1 MEIIRNLARRKLRS
15 FLTISGIVIGI
26 FALTTMGSMA
36 EHFNALLDGG
46 AKYFASNVQIGPPD
60 GQQAALLPLSKMD
73 ELKKVQGVDAVYP
86 SYSVPLKPGGG
97 FVSFGVPDTIGNNNP
112 GEGSRILL
120 KTSLAKGRDLTADSR
135 GEVVLGTSVANELKK
150 NVGDTV
156 YLPVKPAD
164 AKPGFVNH
172 PFKVVGILNRTGTAP
187 DNFATVSNADARMLV
202 KDSLPTAIRNSIDVN
217 QISMGFTVYAKPG
230 ASVSQLDALAKRIN
244 DQVPGVKATKPS
256 DLVNA
261 FKASGA
267 VFTAITTGAA
277 LLALV
282 IGGLSV
288 VNTMIMAVT
297 ERVREIGLKKA
308 VGAHTVHILR
318 EFMLEATLIGLIG
331 GLIGYALG
339 VGLANLLDAAGRA
352 SNLDLFLIT
361 PTLTILALG
370 FAIVLGALAGVIP
383 AFRAARLDPV
393 TALRTTN

>member
-1 MEIIRNLARRKLRS
+1 MEIIRNLTRRKLRS

-46 AKYFASNVQIGPPD
+46 AKYFSSNIQVGAPD
-60 GQQAALLPLSKMD
+60 GQQAALLPLSKMA
-73 ELKKVQGVDAVYP
+73 ELQKVPGVEAVYP

-97 FVSFGVPDTIGNNNP
+97 FVSFGVPDTIANDNP

-120 KTSLAKGRDLTADSR
+120 KTSLARGHGLSADSR
-135 GEVVLGTSVANELKK
+135 GEVVLGTTVANEIKK
-150 NVGDTV
+150 NVGDTID
-156 YLPVKPAD
+156 LPVRPPD

-202 KDSLPTAIRNSIDVN
+202 RDSLPTAIRTSIDVD

-230 ASVSQLDALAKRIN
+230 TSVAQLDGLAKRIN

-308 VGAHTVHILR
+308 VGAHTIHILR
-318 EFMLEATLIGLIG
+318 EYMLEATLIGLIG
-331 GLIGYALG
+331 GLIGYSLG
-339 VGLANLLDAAGRA
+339 VGLANLLDAAGRS

-361 PTLTILALG
+361 PTLTVLALG
-370 FAIVLGALAGVIP
+370 FAVVLGAVAGVIP

-393 TALRTTN
+393 TALRTSN